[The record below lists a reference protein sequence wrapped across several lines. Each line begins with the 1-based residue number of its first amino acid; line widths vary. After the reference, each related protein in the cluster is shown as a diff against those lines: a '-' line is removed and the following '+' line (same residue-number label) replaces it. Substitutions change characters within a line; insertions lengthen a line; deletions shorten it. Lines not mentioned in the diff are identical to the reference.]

1 MCACGSP
8 GRGERTSG
16 MSGHRLGAP
25 ENPWKMKRE
34 EGLRLFMALARA
46 SEQRGVR
53 GSGQR
58 GECREVPEG
67 AWAQHSEAGLWRG
80 GGMGQRRPRA
90 RALGMH
96 VLTSSAAGGGA
107 PASFPGSPTV
117 PVLPIPGPRCGVSK
131 ALLHSVSQMPHSGTF
146 HVLFLRSGVVFPGWF
161 PGLTPFHRC
170 SSQGPLPPRPSAV
183 SCNPVSTFF
192 SAHTTVGNYL
202 LFICF
207 QSLLQPLKCKSRAS
221 GNTVGSFILVPQP
234 PRRGTN
240 TEKALSEYWRE
251 GGMNECQQD
260 DSGIAK
266 TSDEQVL

>member
-1 MCACGSP
+1 MSGSP
-8 GRGERTSG
+8 GRGERTSS

-34 EGLRLFMALARA
+34 GGLRLLMALARA

-90 RALGMH
+90 RARGMH
-96 VLTSSAAGGGA
+96 VLTSSTAGGGA

-131 ALLHSVSQMPHSGTF
+131 ALLHSVSQMFPRAVSS
-146 HVLFLRSGVVFPGWF
+146 VRSGLPRVVSRAGSFSPMLFTGAS
-161 PGLTPFHRC
+161 PTPTLC
-170 SSQGPLPPRPSAV
+170 SFLQPSLSFLQRSHHCWKLSIV
-183 SCNPVSTFF
+183 YLFPVS
-192 SAHTTVGNYL
+192 SPA
-202 LFICF
+202 
-207 QSLLQPLKCKSRAS
+207 P
-221 GNTVGSFILVPQP
+221 
-234 PRRGTN
+234 
-240 TEKALSEYWRE
+240 E
-251 GGMNECQQD
+251 M
-260 DSGIAK
+260 
-266 TSDEQVL
+266 